1 MPKKKILF
9 IINPKSGIGKYKLLA
24 SYIEKALDKDLFDYD
39 ILYTKYAGHGTELAQ
54 EAVRK
59 SYNIVVVS
67 GGDGTINEI
76 AKALVGSE
84 TLLGIIPVGSGNGL
98 AHHLKIPIN
107 PIQAI
112 EIINKTKSIT
122 IDTAN
127 VNNNLFVSIA
137 GVGFDALV
145 AKKFTKVKRRGFL
158 SYFKIIAKE
167 YPKYKP
173 LNYVI
178 NIDGKQFARKALFI
192 SFANSDQFGYNTT
205 IAPKAKIDDGM
216 IDVCIVKKI
225 PIIELPFLAH
235 LLYWKQIDKSKFIE
249 TIKGKKIIIEQ
260 EKKSTVN
267 IDGEAVKLEK
277 DLVVKINPLS
287 LKIII
292 P

>member
-24 SYIEKALDKDLFDYD
+24 SYIENALDKDLFDYD

-59 SYNIVVVS
+59 SYDIVVVS
-67 GGDGTINEI
+67 GGDGTLNEI

-173 LNYVI
+173 LNYII

-205 IAPKAKIDDGM
+205 IAPKAIIDDGM

>member
-24 SYIEKALDKDLFDYD
+24 SYIEKALDKDFFDYD
-39 ILYTKYAGHGTELAQ
+39 ILYTKFAGHGTELAQ

-67 GGDGTINEI
+67 GGDGTLNEI

-122 IDTAN
+122 IDTAY

-173 LNYVI
+173 LNYII

-205 IAPKAKIDDGM
+205 IAPKAIIDDGM

-249 TIKGKKIIIEQ
+249 TIKGKKFLIEQ

>member
-24 SYIEKALDKDLFDYD
+24 SYIENALDKDLFDYD

-59 SYNIVVVS
+59 SYDIVVVS
-67 GGDGTINEI
+67 GGDGTLNEI

-122 IDTAN
+122 IDTAY

-205 IAPKAKIDDGM
+205 IAPKAIIDDGM

>member
-24 SYIEKALDKDLFDYD
+24 SYIEKALDKDFFDYD
-39 ILYTKYAGHGTELAQ
+39 ILYTKFAGHGTELAQ

-59 SYNIVVVS
+59 SYDIVVVS
-67 GGDGTINEI
+67 GGDGTLNEI

-122 IDTAN
+122 IDTAY

-173 LNYVI
+173 LNYII

-205 IAPKAKIDDGM
+205 IAPKAIIDDGM

-249 TIKGKKIIIEQ
+249 TIKGKKFLIEQ

>member
-24 SYIEKALDKDLFDYD
+24 SYIEKALDKDFFDYD
-39 ILYTKYAGHGTELAQ
+39 ILYTKFAGHGTELAQ

-67 GGDGTINEI
+67 GGDGTLNEI

-122 IDTAN
+122 IDTAY

-205 IAPKAKIDDGM
+205 IAPKAIIDDGM

>member
-24 SYIEKALDKDLFDYD
+24 SYIENALDKDLFDYD

-59 SYNIVVVS
+59 SYDIVVVS
-67 GGDGTINEI
+67 GGDGTLNEI

-112 EIINKTKSIT
+112 EVINKTKSIT
-122 IDTAN
+122 IDTAY
-127 VNNNLFVSIA
+127 VNDNLFVSIA

-249 TIKGKKIIIEQ
+249 TIKGKKFLIEQ

>member
-24 SYIEKALDKDLFDYD
+24 SYIENALDKDLFDYD
-39 ILYTKYAGHGTELAQ
+39 ILYTKFAGHGTELAQ

-67 GGDGTINEI
+67 GGDGTLNEI

-122 IDTAN
+122 IDTAY

-173 LNYVI
+173 LNYAI
-178 NIDGKQFARKALFI
+178 DIDGKQFARKALFI

-205 IAPKAKIDDGM
+205 IAPKAIIDDGM

>member
-24 SYIEKALDKDLFDYD
+24 SYIENALDKDLFDYD

-59 SYNIVVVS
+59 SYDIVVVS
-67 GGDGTINEI
+67 GGDGTLNEI

-112 EIINKTKSIT
+112 EVINKTKSIT
-122 IDTAN
+122 IDTAY
-127 VNNNLFVSIA
+127 VNDNLFVSIA

-173 LNYVI
+173 LNYVT

-205 IAPKAKIDDGM
+205 IAPKAIIDDGM

-249 TIKGKKIIIEQ
+249 TIKGKKFLIEQ